1 MSKVNITE
9 LRQNLPAYLEQVRK
23 GAEFQVTVHGRVVAR
38 LVPELDEQAAAR
50 AAAQSVARKVQ
61 NRGCRE
67 SPASVVRRFVM
78 HLLLPLHGSLGAGDL
93 SEDVVG

>member
-50 AAAQSVARKVQ
+50 QRLEAL
-61 NRGCRE
+61 RGKCRI
-67 SPASVVRRFVM
+67 
-78 HLLLPLHGSLGAGDL
+78 G
-93 SEDVVG
+93 DVVSPLPEEWDAGRGIA